1 MGFVQNKL
9 GEVVEHIVMPNINKK
24 FKYFGYSFGAPQ
36 RNIKFFDKNH
46 SLIAEADILM
56 PGDTGFM
63 IGEVK
68 TTLKKEDVDRHVQRL
83 ETIRN
88 DAVWPR
94 IDGSHKLWGFVAG
107 AIVADDV
114 KEYACQNGLFVAAQ
128 SGDTIKLDVPDGFVP
143 KTW

>member
-1 MGFVQNKL
+1 
-9 GEVVEHIVMPNINKK
+9 
-24 FKYFGYSFGAPQ
+24 
-36 RNIKFFDKNH
+36 
-46 SLIAEADILM
+46 M

-94 IDGSHKLWGFVAG
+94 IDDSRKLWGFVAG
-107 AIVADDV
+107 AIAAGDV